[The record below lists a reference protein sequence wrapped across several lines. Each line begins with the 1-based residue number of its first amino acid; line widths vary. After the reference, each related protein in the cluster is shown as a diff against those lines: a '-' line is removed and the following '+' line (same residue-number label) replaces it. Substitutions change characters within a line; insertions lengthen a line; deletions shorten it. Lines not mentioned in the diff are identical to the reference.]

1 MQAVFDQLNERRK
14 TLLGLIVDDY
24 IQTAAPVASQH
35 LLKHPELNVSP
46 ATIRNDMAEL
56 EGLGLIA
63 RPHTSAGGVPQ
74 DLAYRFYVERVASH
88 TKAPRIFQ
96 VLVQGALHQDEADP
110 EAWAREAAGIL
121 SHEVRNV
128 GIATVPRAFQA
139 RIRHFQLVPV
149 RDVQA
154 LLVLVMQESRVRQQ
168 RVNFPQ
174 PFTANGLIDLSSA
187 LNAALAD
194 KTARDVRAMAEA
206 HQADN
211 GAPRLIMEEIVR
223 LMALE
228 EEQEAE
234 RHYVEGLRDMLSQPE
249 FTSGDRAREAVG
261 LVEDTDVIKQMTAD
275 VPDQGEVRVIIGNE
289 NRQEGLRHYSIVVG
303 RYGVPGY
310 ASGTIAAM
318 GPTRMDYARAIS
330 SVRYLTSFL
339 SGLLDALRD
348 SPE

>member
-1 MQAVFDQLNERRK
+1 MQTVFEQLNDRRK
-14 TLLGLIVDDY
+14 TLLGLIVEDY

-35 LLKHPELNVSP
+35 LLKHPELRVSP

-56 EGLGLIA
+56 EDLGLIA

-74 DLAYRFYVERVASH
+74 DLAYRFYVERVVAH
-88 TKAPRIFQ
+88 TKAPRVFQ
-96 VLVQGALHQDEADP
+96 VLVQDALHQDEGDP
-110 EAWAREAAGIL
+110 EVWAREAAGVL
-121 SHEVRNV
+121 SQEVHNV
-128 GIATVPRAFQA
+128 VIATVPRAFQA
-139 RIRHFQLVPV
+139 RLRHVQLVPV

-168 RVNFPQ
+168 RVNLSQ
-174 PFTANGLIDLSSA
+174 SFTEEGLSALSSA

-194 KTARDVRAMAEA
+194 KTAGEVRAIAEG
-206 HQADN
+206 QPGDN
-211 GAPRLIMEEIVR
+211 GAPRVIMEEIIR

-234 RHYVEGLRDMLSQPE
+234 RHYVEGLRHMLSQPE

-261 LVEDTDVIKQMTAD
+261 LVEDADIIKQMTAD
-275 VPDQGEVRVIIGNE
+275 VPDQGEVGVVIGNE
-289 NRQEGLRHYSIVVG
+289 NRQEDLRHYSIVVG

-310 ASGTIAAM
+310 ATGTIAAM

>member
-1 MQAVFDQLNERRK
+1 MQTVFEQLNERRK

-35 LLKHPELNVSP
+35 LLKHPELRVSP

-56 EGLGLIA
+56 EDLGLIA

-74 DLAYRFYVERVASH
+74 DLAYRFYVERVAAH
-88 TKAPRIFQ
+88 TKVPRVFQ
-96 VLVQGALHQDEADP
+96 VLVQEALNQDEADP
-110 EAWAREAAGIL
+110 EAWAREAAGVL
-121 SHEVRNV
+121 SQEVHNV
-128 GIATVPRAFQA
+128 VIATVPRAFQA
-139 RIRHFQLVPV
+139 RLRHVQLVPV

-168 RVNFPQ
+168 RINLSQ
-174 PFTANGLIDLSSA
+174 SFTEEGLSSLSSA

-194 KTARDVRAMAEA
+194 KIAGDVRAIAEG
-206 HQADN
+206 QPGDN
-211 GAPRLIMEEIVR
+211 GAPKVVMEEIVR

-234 RHYVEGLRDMLSQPE
+234 RHYVEGLRHMLSQPE
-249 FTSGDRAREAVG
+249 FVSGDRAREAVG
-261 LVEDTDVIKQMTAD
+261 LVEDADVIKQMTAD
-275 VPDQGEVRVIIGNE
+275 VPDQGQVGVVIGNE
-289 NRQEGLRHYSIVVG
+289 NRQEDLRRYSVVVG

-310 ASGTIAAM
+310 VTGTIAAM

>member
-1 MQAVFDQLNERRK
+1 MQTVFEQLNERRQ
-14 TLLGLIVDDY
+14 TLLGLIVNDY
-24 IQTAAPVASQH
+24 IQTAAPVASLH
-35 LLKHPELNVSP
+35 LLKHPELKVSP

-56 EGLGLIA
+56 EDLGLIA
-63 RPHTSAGGVPQ
+63 RPHTSAGGIPQ

-88 TKAPRIFQ
+88 TKAPHVFQ

-110 EAWAREAAGIL
+110 EAWAREAAGVL
-121 SHEVRNV
+121 SHQVRNV
-128 GIATVPRAFQA
+128 AIATVPRAFHA
-139 RIRHFQLVPV
+139 RLRHVHLVPV
-149 RDVQA
+149 RDWQA
-154 LLVLVMQESRVRQQ
+154 LLVLVMQEGRVRQQ
-168 RVNFPQ
+168 RINLPQ
-174 PFTANGLIDLSSA
+174 SFTEEGLSNLSSA
-187 LNAALAD
+187 VNSALAD
-194 KTARDVRAMAEA
+194 KTTEDVRAIAEV
-206 HQADN
+206 QTGDN
-211 GAPRLIMEEIVR
+211 GAPRLVMEEIVR

-261 LVEDTDVIKQMTAD
+261 LLEDTATIKQMTAE

-289 NRQEGLRHYSIVVG
+289 NRQEGLRHYSIVAG

-310 ASGTIAAM
+310 ATGTIAAM
-318 GPTRMDYARAIS
+318 GPTRMDYASAIS